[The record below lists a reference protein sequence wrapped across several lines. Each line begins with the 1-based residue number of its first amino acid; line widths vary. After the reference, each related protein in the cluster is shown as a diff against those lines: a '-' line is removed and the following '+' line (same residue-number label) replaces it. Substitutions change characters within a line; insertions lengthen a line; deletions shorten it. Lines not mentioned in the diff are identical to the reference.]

1 MQRLLVLLPV
11 LLLTACANMPG
22 RQQQPAEKPSPQ
34 PSAGQAPAKSEFQA
48 ENTVLYHLL
57 VAELAGARGDLDQA
71 VDQYLAAAE
80 RSSDPAVAERA
91 ARIALYAG
99 RNDAAER
106 AARRWMAVSGDAPQA
121 NEVLAV
127 VALRQNR
134 VDEAVDHLDR
144 LIKASGDTASGF
156 SEVGSILQREAKPA
170 NAVTVLQKLVQRY
183 PKERAAHYALGEA
196 ALNAGQAELALKAAN
211 DALALSPKWRDAYI
225 LRAQAYLD
233 NGQSEKGLADL
244 QRLLT
249 QTPNDY
255 DLRLHYARTLLDL
268 SRTKEAL
275 AEFKQL
281 VKKHPDD
288 AQVVYATA
296 LLAMDAGQMEEARN
310 YLLKLVNEGQRTDA
324 AYYYLG
330 RIAEQEG
337 DYKGG
342 IRWYSRVGGE
352 YRGQAQLR
360 IAVALA
366 DHGELEKAR
375 SRLRSLRRENPDMA
389 VRGYTVEGDL
399 LRSAGRLQD
408 SLDLY
413 TKALAEHSDNADL
426 LYGRAMTAVQLDRLE
441 LAEKDLRHIIE
452 QDPNNAQALNAL
464 GYTLV
469 DETDRV
475 EEGLSLIEKAYNIKP
490 DDPAIQDSMGWAY
503 YRMGKLEKA
512 VGYLEDAHEGSDE
525 PEIAAHLGEVLWKLG
540 NRDRAR
546 QVWQDVLERD
556 PDNPYVRE
564 TMDRLMR

>member
-22 RQQQPAEKPSPQ
+22 RQPKPAPQ
-34 PSAGQAPAKSEFQA
+34 ASAKQAPAEREFRA
-48 ENTVLYHLL
+48 DDTVLYHLL

-80 RSSDPAVAERA
+80 RSTDPAVAERA

-99 RNDAAER
+99 RNDAAES
-106 AARRWMAVSGDAPQA
+106 AAQRWMAVAGKAAQA
-121 NEVLAV
+121 NDVLAV
-127 VALRQNR
+127 VALRR
-134 VDEAVDHLDR
+134 GHADAAVDYLGK
-144 LIKASGDTASGF
+144 LIEASGDPASGF
-156 SEVGSILQREAKPA
+156 SEVNSILQREAKPA
-170 NAVTVLQKLVQRY
+170 DAVAVLQKLVQRY

-196 ALNAGQAELALKAAN
+196 ALNADRPKLALKAAN
-211 DALALSPKWRDAYI
+211 DALALSANWRDAYL

-233 NGQSEKGLADL
+233 SGQSEKGLADL
-244 QRLLT
+244 QRLLS
-249 QTPNDY
+249 QSPNDY

-275 AEFKQL
+275 EEFKQL

-296 LLAMDAGQMEEARN
+296 LLAMDAGQLEEARN
-310 YLLKLVNEGQRTDA
+310 YLLKLVNDGQRADA

-337 DYKGG
+337 DYQGA
-342 IRWYSRVGGE
+342 IRWYSRVGGQ

-360 IAVALA
+360 ISVVLA
-366 DHGELEKAR
+366 DHGELDKAR

-389 VRGYTVEGDL
+389 ERSYAVEGDL
-399 LRSAGRLQD
+399 LRSAGHLQE

-413 TKALAEHSDNADL
+413 RTALAEHPDSQDL
-426 LYGRAMTAVQLDRLE
+426 RYGRAMTAVQLDRLD
-441 LAEKDLRHIIE
+441 LAEQDLRHIIK

-469 DETDRV
+469 DETDRL

-546 QVWQDVLERD
+546 QVWQDVLKQD

-564 TMDRLMR
+564 TMDRLMQ